1 MANVLASFARLR
13 PPKPAE
19 KAMGVK
25 KSEGKGVRPAK
36 KIPEKWRQG
45 VYSEE
50 ALRAAARLGNKRKVK
65 QLLEAGIAVNC
76 RDELKTT
83 PLHGAAYTGKAGVA
97 ALLLGSKANVNA
109 VDKFGKT
116 PLKYAME
123 VFEVN
128 GPKVVELLRAAGG
141 HE

>member
-1 MANVLASFARLR
+1 
-13 PPKPAE
+13 
-19 KAMGVK
+19 
-25 KSEGKGVRPAK
+25 
-36 KIPEKWRQG
+36 
-45 VYSEE
+45 
-50 ALRAAARLGNKRKVK
+50 
-65 QLLEAGIAVNC
+65 
-76 RDELKTT
+76 
-83 PLHGAAYTGKAGVA
+83 VA

>member
-1 MANVLASFARLR
+1 MR

-50 ALRAAARLGNKRKVK
+50 ALRAAARLGSKRKVK

-83 PLHGAAYTGKAGVA
+83 PLHGAACTGKAGVA